1 LTQGTAAGI
10 VRRVVRRVLGSSRF
24 FIAIA
29 VVGSFLAAA
38 TALVF
43 GGVTTVAVAVT
54 AFAHRD
60 FTEAGAKHLA
70 VQLVTMIDL
79 FLLGTVLYI
88 VAIGLYE
95 LFIDHDVPMPR
106 WLRIATIDDLKERL
120 LSVVTVLLAVT
131 FLGSA
136 VTWQGAD
143 ILQLG
148 LAVGV
153 VLAAVALLLRV
164 LTLAHAA
171 HPAADPVPGPDGPA
185 LPDADAAGGG
195 ARGPA
200 PSRNARPR
208 AGPPTHG

>member
-1 LTQGTAAGI
+1 M
-10 VRRVVRRVLGSSRF
+10 VRRILASSRF
-24 FIAIA
+24 FIALA
-29 VVGSFLAAA
+29 VVGSFVASA
-38 TALVF
+38 TALVY
-43 GGVTTVAVAVT
+43 GGITTVVVT
-54 AFAHRD
+54 VDAFRQRD
-60 FTEAGAKHLA
+60 FTETGAKHLA

-95 LFIDHDVPMPR
+95 LFIDPGIPMPR

-136 VTWQGAD
+136 VSWQGTD
-143 ILQLG
+143 ILALG
-148 LAVGV
+148 LAVSA

-171 HPAADPVPGPDGPA
+171 QAAHAAHAPEPEGNTATASGA
-185 LPDADAAGGG
+185 TGAAGALGG
-195 ARGPA
+195 DARGPA
-200 PSRNARPR
+200 PAPSRDSRPR
-208 AGPPTHG
+208 AGPPTRS